1 MTMNE
6 STPSKIEYGSIS
18 KEIEDMY
25 IRDQDM
31 RRRALEN
38 NGVIETDEDEVLDQK
53 NTARMKEI
61 VNQIGWPTVSKV
73 GREVSE
79 MAWLLV
85 QHADHDV
92 EFQKRCLQLMREQP
106 EEVSISDIAYLEDR
120 ICVNEGNPQIYGT
133 QFYGEGT
140 NYGPRPIKDPENV
153 NERRKKLGMESL
165 EEYREYL
172 KEKYR
177 DGK

>member
-1 MTMNE
+1 
-6 STPSKIEYGSIS
+6 
-18 KEIEDMY
+18 MY

-38 NGVIETDEDEVLDQK
+38 NGVIETEEDEMLDQK

-61 VNQIGWPTVSKV
+61 VDKIGWPTVSKV
-73 GREVSE
+73 GKEVSE

-92 EFQKRCLQLMREQP
+92 EFQKRCLQLMREKP
-106 EEVSISDIAYLEDR
+106 EEEVSMSDSAYLEDR
-120 ICVNEGNPQIYGT
+120 IRVNEGKPQIYGT
-133 QFYGEGT
+133 QFYGEGA
-140 NYGPRPIKDPENV
+140 NYGPRPIEDPENV

-165 EEYREYL
+165 EEYREHL

-177 DGK
+177 DEE